1 MRSVPQH
8 LGPIPMGPVSQ
19 PASVPLVEELLV
31 GTVLPGSVSVAFVSI
46 YVLFIAWCLLYLSI
60 YYYYSW
66 LGVCFNCV
74 YHTFL
79 F

>member
-1 MRSVPQH
+1 
-8 LGPIPMGPVSQ
+8 MGHVSQ

-46 YVLFIAWCLLYLSI
+46 YVLFIAWCLMYLSI

-66 LGVCFNCV
+66 LGFALKGVFGNV
-74 YHTFL
+74 
-79 F
+79 